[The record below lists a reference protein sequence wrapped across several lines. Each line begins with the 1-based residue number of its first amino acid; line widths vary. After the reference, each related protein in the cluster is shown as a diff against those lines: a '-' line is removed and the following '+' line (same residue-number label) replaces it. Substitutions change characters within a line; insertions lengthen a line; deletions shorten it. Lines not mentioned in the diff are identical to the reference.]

1 MTYYML
7 FCCMV
12 KAASMWMHV
21 DSAIFCRLNRPN
33 LRDQKFLVQAISIL
47 IFLGVTLDWEIL
59 SLDFLRGTP
68 LESTGTNSILFL
80 SLGLRP

>member
-1 MTYYML
+1 ML

-21 DSAIFCRLNRPN
+21 DSAIFSRLNRPN
-33 LRDQKFLVQAISIL
+33 LRDQNFFVQAISIL

-59 SLDFLRGTP
+59 P

>member
-1 MTYYML
+1 
-7 FCCMV
+7 
-12 KAASMWMHV
+12 MWMHV

-47 IFLGVTLDWEIL
+47 IFLGVTLDWEIV

-68 LESTGTNSILFL
+68 LESTDLNVIANGEFAGVDWLQASNTSILYL
-80 SLGLRP
+80 KS